1 MEGVDNMEVVFR
13 GRGQE
18 ARFNKLAERQI
29 DLTCYPDH
37 PTMIQLGIQE
47 SVLHLL
53 NQIGWTGY
61 HLFRK
66 FSTYRKLTLEFLSSL
81 TYLPNSGQGLRK
93 GVILFRLFGM
103 EFNFCMEDFAKMLE
117 LPHGADAYAKVAE
130 ENLPYWELEKFW
142 GKITGNDNPEENEFH
157 SENIHNPAFR
167 YFHKILAHYIF
178 GKPDNVTEVTREE
191 LFIMFCSSQNRP
203 VNAIAFMLT
212 NFERITQDEV
222 SPIRIGGFVTMI
234 ANAIGM
240 RVPLLRLTPYGTHT
254 SMDINYCFNRGII
267 GNLGP
272 HRFELLIDNKVWYQF
287 TLPNPKT
294 SVHNP
299 ANWLYYGQIP
309 EREPSPETPQAYEH
323 FDEEMYVSESEPET
337 PPGYYEPLPEDE
349 PIPKYEPLPEDEPI
363 PDYEPLSEDEPIPEY
378 EPETPSE
385 DSADEYTVDMTDVVL
400 EPQQPATST
409 ASVNQRMPN
418 LNTNEQAITAL
429 QQDVQHVRDELH
441 TLQMHF
447 FDFIDTVNAQFDEV
461 FKHIY
466 SNVNNNRRG

>member
-1 MEGVDNMEVVFR
+1 MQEVDNMEVVFR

-18 ARFNKLAERQI
+18 ARFNKLAERQM
-29 DLTCYPDH
+29 DLTCYPH
-37 PTMIQLGIQE
+37 QPTMVQLGIEE

-53 NQIGWTGY
+53 NQIGWTGS

-103 EFNFCMEDFAKMLE
+103 EFNFCIRDFAEMLE
-117 LPHGADAYAKVAE
+117 LPHGSDAYTQVAE
-130 ENLPYWELEKFW
+130 DSLAYWELERYW
-142 GKITGNDNPEENEFH
+142 GKITGNDNPEENEFQ

-167 YFHKILAHYIF
+167 YFHKIIAHYIF
-178 GKPDNVTEVTREE
+178 GKPDNVTEVSREE
-191 LFIMFCSSQNRP
+191 LFIMFFSSQNRP

-234 ANAIGM
+234 ANAIEM
-240 RVPLLRLTPYGTHT
+240 RVPLLTLTPYGTHN

-287 TLPNPKT
+287 TLPNPRT

-323 FDEEMYVSESEPET
+323 FDEEMPASESEPET

-349 PIPKYEPLPEDEPI
+349 PIPDYEPLP
-363 PDYEPLSEDEPIPEY
+363 EDEPIPEY

-400 EPQQPATST
+400 EPQQPAAST

-418 LNTNEQAITAL
+418 LNTHEQAINAL
-429 QQDVQHVRDELH
+429 QQDVQHVRNELH